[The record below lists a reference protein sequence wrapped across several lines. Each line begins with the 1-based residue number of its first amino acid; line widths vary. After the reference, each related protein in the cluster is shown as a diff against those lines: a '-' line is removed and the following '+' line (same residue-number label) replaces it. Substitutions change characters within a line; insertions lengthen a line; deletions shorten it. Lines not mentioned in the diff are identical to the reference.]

1 MVQTVFL
8 YRSMFIGIPPPFACS
23 CPTCWCRTW
32 AWCCR
37 SLKKILAW
45 QKTDRNNELII
56 TTNPA
61 LLAKSWE
68 HKEYVKPVAILASR
82 KQTTRQRTRLKVTVC
97 LYLNPSNSARSLSTL
112 ITVAVARENPQK
124 VKFRV
129 VNVMWRINHLPL
141 WICIKNAAKSG
152 WTITPTQKSVIARQR
167 SKNFVGGWI
176 DDTLWSAMRIR
187 VLPSVAVK
195 ARKTFKVVLWS
206 NFYPLIF

>member
-1 MVQTVFL
+1 MNHGWEYQKNEHWEIAKTPMLTVPRLWLQTVFL

-23 CPTCWCRTW
+23 CPTCCRTW

-82 KQTTRQRTRLKVTVC
+82 KQTTRKRTRLKVTVC
-97 LYLNPSNSARSLSTL
+97 LYLNPSNSARSLSCTL
-112 ITVAVARENPQK
+112 MAVAVARENPQK

-129 VNVMWRINHLPL
+129 VNSHV
-141 WICIKNAAKSG
+141 KNKPFAPFDLHHAKKQ
-152 WTITPTQKSVIARQR
+152 QKEAEH
-167 SKNFVGGWI
+167 
-176 DDTLWSAMRIR
+176 
-187 VLPSVAVK
+187 
-195 ARKTFKVVLWS
+195 
-206 NFYPLIF
+206 